1 MKKKLFEYMS
11 VVEESYPDAP
21 DGAWQQMLEDA
32 VDNFNQ
38 ENHTKYDSF
47 DMFLEYVVDKN

>member
-1 MKKKLFEYMS
+1 MKKKLFSYMS

-32 VDNFNQ
+32 VDSFNN
-38 ENHTKYDSF
+38 ENKTNYDSF
-47 DMFLEYVVDKN
+47 DMFLEYVADKS